1 MTERNQ
7 SLDGLRG
14 IAVILTFLVHYCGA
28 YLTKF
33 RGGNPNEIAFA
44 GWSETFDKV
53 LYWLFHSHHGVYIFF
68 LLSGF
73 LIARIVS
80 NEGFDYRNFVVRR
93 VKRIYPAFL
102 LVLAACLFI
111 TALAKGTFPGWI
123 NLAENLIFLNGAP
136 GLNVPGIVFN
146 NVTWSLFYEM
156 TFYLAFPIVL
166 AMSRAI
172 RTPALLTAMIAGVLV
187 PYAPMYMGVYSE
199 FYLFLFAGA
208 IIGLLPLSKL
218 TCIARLIPDAAVI
231 LFYLT
236 VTSLATLNYLTATQF
251 IWLFSAAGMVIL
263 CKAITGTG
271 VIARMLSFQP
281 LVRLG
286 RISYSFYL
294 VHSIALIALLTLSS
308 RIWIPILGPIG
319 NAIYLGLAGFAASL
333 AMGWASYMIAER
345 SYFKDRES
353 LRITQLGM
361 SLRGSS
367 NQS

>member
-28 YLTKF
+28 YLAKF

-53 LYWLFHSHHGVYIFF
+53 LYWLYHSHHGVYIFF

-73 LIARIVS
+73 LIARTVS
-80 NEGFDYRNFVVRR
+80 GEKFNYRNFVVRR
-93 VKRIYPAFL
+93 VRRIYPAFL
-102 LVLAACLFI
+102 LALVVCLVI
-111 TALAKGTFPGWI
+111 TAIAKGTFPGWL

-136 GLNVPGIVFN
+136 GLSVPGIVFN

-166 AMSRAI
+166 AASRAL
-172 RTPALLTAMIAGVLV
+172 RMPALVAAIVAGVLV

-208 IIGLLPLSKL
+208 VIGLLPLSKITL
-218 TCIARLIPDAAVI
+218 IERLFPDIVVL

-236 VTSLATLNYLTATQF
+236 VTSLAALNCLTTTQF
-251 IWLFSAAGMVIL
+251 VWLFSAAGMLLL

-271 VIARMLSFQP
+271 MIAHTLSFPP
-281 LVRLG
+281 LVGLG

-294 VHSIALIALLTLSS
+294 VHSIPLIAILTLSS
-308 RIWIPILGPIG
+308 RLWVPMLEPIG
-319 NAIYLGLAGFAASL
+319 NAIYFGLAGFIASL
-333 AMGWASYMIAER
+333 ALGWASYMIAER
-345 SYFKDRES
+345 SYFKDREP
-353 LRITQLGM
+353 LRMTQLGI
-361 SLRGSS
+361 SLHGSS
-367 NQS
+367 NHS